1 MSVKPPEFT
10 IIQDTREQTP
20 WSFNFE
26 YTVAQEISTLQTG
39 DYTIQGMEDVLC
51 IERKGCIEEFATN
64 LGKDFSR
71 FKKELIRM
79 DKFPHSFIIC
89 EFPLKDLI
97 EYPFHNHNARLQQVA
112 KIGGKYLLKQIMEIQ
127 LDHKVKIMFCSNR
140 FYAQQLALSL
150 MKRTYERYRQKT

>member
-20 WSFNFE
+20 WSFGFE
-26 YTVAQEISTLQTG
+26 YTVAQEIGTLATG
-39 DYTIQGMEDVLC
+39 DYTIQGFEDKLC

-64 LGKDFSR
+64 LGKDFGR

-79 DKFPHSFIIC
+79 DSFPHAFIIC

-97 EYPFHNHNARLQQVA
+97 EYPFHNHNKRLQEMA
-112 KIGGKYLLKQIMEIQ
+112 KLGGKYLLKQIMQIQ
-127 LDHKVKIMFCSNR
+127 LDHNVKIMFCSNR

-150 MKRTYERYRQKT
+150 MKRTHEKYR